1 MSNNAIALYNFA
13 RQNAKVKAENN
24 LLGIKFRVEEV
35 ARNNICCNICY
46 GTITETDVNDAV
58 FSIYAERRTDD

>member
-1 MSNNAIALYNFA
+1 MSNNAVALYNFA
-13 RQNAKVKAENN
+13 IGNEKVKKETN

-35 ARNNICCNICY
+35 ARNNTCCNICY

-58 FSIYAERRTDD
+58 FSIYAERRAK